1 MYDVQFMVLP
11 GMCGGFEW
19 KTVHQTLKHTRNLI
33 LWSKLFLV
41 RRYRGV
47 HVWKLSQIQT
57 DIRIGCA
64 LNMRERRRKCNKAR
78 RRRGEKKIIADGI
91 TSAENQDQDA
101 MLWYCMGKTESM
113 SKSWVFLLFYF
124 PLCEWWNI
132 RDTYWNHSATDT
144 LDAVVF
150 CCSLFF
156 GESAVIFYEISLPF
170 ASVLRTKRTVFSLE
184 NGISIWTTTTK
195 PNQFL
200 AHRNRNQIDWE
211 SLKIGLPLVIS
222 LKPGKVAKLV
232 THCHSR
238 YFDRK
243 VNAEG
248 DFVESFCRLL
258 TENALT
264 LKWLSQ
270 ANCRF
275 HVVPS

>member
-1 MYDVQFMVLP
+1 MRDENVLGNEYKSMANTVISHQP
-11 GMCGGFEW
+11 VWGRHKSITLCIILTTSFQSIRWRLIYVWRTVYGVAGFMCGGFEW

-184 NGISIWTTTTK
+184 NGISIWTTTTTTKKTESIFGTSK
-195 PNQFL
+195 P
-200 AHRNRNQIDWE
+200 
-211 SLKIGLPLVIS
+211 
-222 LKPGKVAKLV
+222 
-232 THCHSR
+232 
-238 YFDRK
+238 
-243 VNAEG
+243 
-248 DFVESFCRLL
+248 
-258 TENALT
+258 
-264 LKWLSQ
+264 
-270 ANCRF
+270 
-275 HVVPS
+275 